1 MIDDG
6 ESTRLLLVLVVA
18 ALLLLGC
25 GSHALALDTTRAAST
40 VWRSEGEVDVLLRVE
55 TDDEG
60 RNVDNLLANAVMVR
74 LSGRYLHIMRDG
86 NVPDVPLAD
95 KDTSVVDGLGQA
107 ALEDLSLQA
116 TLQEV
121 LDLQGQHVI
130 ETHAG
135 LIEHTN
141 ADETAN
147 EGVTLEETLR
157 VLVIELEQLTSRTT
171 DLGKDETNAPDLALV
186 A

>member
-1 MIDDG
+1 MRT
-6 ESTRLLLVLVVA
+6 S
-18 ALLLLGC
+18 
-25 GSHALALDTTRAAST
+25 
-40 VWRSEGEVDVLLRVE
+40 
-55 TDDEG
+55 
-60 RNVDNLLANAVMVR
+60 NAP
-74 LSGRYLHIMRDG
+74 
-86 NVPDVPLAD
+86 NVPLAD
-95 KDTSVVDGLGQA
+95 ENTSVVDGLGQA

-186 A
+186 AEAVLAGELCGQT